1 MDKRNLPKIKN
12 DGIFS
17 KIRLFILKFINK
29 KSYNDVD
36 NNTRQYDQ
44 NDDIQDLDFKSIM
57 KSQSQYDILFIQN
70 KLKLGKIAISDL
82 SDIELDE
89 MINLYKEQI
98 KQKEDK
104 LKNYRKKITSA

>member
-1 MDKRNLPKIKN
+1 MPKIKN

-70 KLKLGKIAISDL
+70 KLKLGEIAISDL

>member
-1 MDKRNLPKIKN
+1 
-12 DGIFS
+12 
-17 KIRLFILKFINK
+17 
-29 KSYNDVD
+29 
-36 NNTRQYDQ
+36 
-44 NDDIQDLDFKSIM
+44 M

-70 KLKLGKIAISDL
+70 KLKLGEIAISDL